1 MNSILENSHLNVW
14 IVDPLT
20 DTRTYCGRTSIP
32 LIIFKDEKAQIILR
46 EIIAETGQSE
56 LEDVLLADI
65 QIIIRYVS
73 VGRRDLW
80 ENSIPYFTFK
90 NCTIIRTWIPK
101 LVASQMC
108 DASAVIYFA
117 EIESYNYSFQ
127 STEEME

>member
-1 MNSILENSHLNVW
+1 MNSVLENSHLNVW
-14 IVDPLT
+14 IIDPLT
-20 DTRTYCGRTSIP
+20 DTQTYCGRTSMP
-32 LIIFKDEKAQIILR
+32 LVIFENSKAQILLK
-46 EIIAETGQSE
+46 EIITETGQSE
-56 LEDVLLADI
+56 LEDALLNNI

-73 VGRRDLW
+73 VGRPDLW
-80 ENSIPYFTFK
+80 ENGVPYFTFK